1 MLTDSG
7 AAGDMLAALPSSPTL
22 ETLRPWGWDS
32 QWAADFARVAGSGLW
47 PARVTAQ
54 HRGLWL
60 VVGEDGETAASPTG
74 HFRHHAEEGDL
85 PAVGDWVGC
94 VSSPHNGEARI
105 DAILSRRSTFKRRA
119 AGSRPG
125 AQVVAANVDTL
136 FVATSLNGDLNPRR
150 LERYVAMGRESGA
163 DPVVLLTKADLVEDT
178 DGALERLEA
187 ELRVPVV
194 AISSR
199 SGEGIEKVARW
210 FEAGKTVALV
220 GSSGVGKS
228 TLLNRLAGEEL
239 MVTREIRED
248 DARGRHTT
256 THRQLFLLAN
266 GALVLDTP
274 GMREFG
280 LWDADEGVDGTFAE
294 IVEIASHCRFADCSH
309 KFEPGC
315 AVRTAVADGRLDAGR
330 LKSYRRLSHELAEQ
344 PSTAQRRER
353 DRRFQK
359 AVRSASAD
367 SMARKRFDGWG

>member
-32 QWAADFARVAGSGLW
+32 RWAADFARVAGSGLW

-60 VVGEDGETAASPTG
+60 VVGEAGETAASPTG
-74 HFRHHAEEGDL
+74 RFRHHAEEGDL

-125 AQVVAANVDTL
+125 AQVVAANVDML

-163 DPVVLLTKADLVEDT
+163 DPVVLLTKADLVEDA
-178 DGALERLEA
+178 DGALARLES

-280 LWDADEGVDGTFAE
+280 LWDADEGVDETFAE
-294 IVEIASHCRFADCSH
+294 IVEMASRCRFADCSH

>member
-1 MLTDSG
+1 MTTDIG
-7 AAGDMLAALPSSPTL
+7 AGSHLPALPSSTGSLDTL
-22 ETLRPWGWDS
+22 TGWGWND
-32 QWAADFARVAGSGLW
+32 QRAAEFAPLAEGGLW

-54 HRGLWL
+54 HRGLWV
-60 VVGEDGETAASPTG
+60 VVGEQGESSASPTG
-74 HFRHHAEEGDL
+74 RLRHTVDDGDL

-105 DAILSRRSTFKRRA
+105 DAVLPRRSTFRRRA

-125 AQVVAANVDTL
+125 AQTIAANVDTL

-163 DPVVLLTKADLVEDT
+163 ESVVLLTKSDLADDA
-178 DGALERLEA
+178 DGSAARLQA
-187 ELRVPVV
+187 ELGAPVV

-199 SGEGIEKVARW
+199 TGEGLDSVARW
-210 FEAGKTVALV
+210 FEPGRTLALV

-239 MVTREIRED
+239 MITREIRED

-280 LWDADEGVDGTFAE
+280 LWDADEGLDQTFAE
-294 IVEIASHCRFADCSH
+294 IVELASRCRFADCSH
-309 KFEPGC
+309 RLEPGC
-315 AVRTAVADGRLDAGR
+315 AVQAAVSAGRVGADR

-344 PSTAQRRER
+344 PTLTERRER
-353 DRRFQK
+353 ERRFHK
-359 AVRSASAD
+359 AVRNASAD
-367 SMARKRFDGWG
+367 SMARKSYRG